1 MVRTDRGTENTL
13 IAACSAC
20 FLRGSHSDD
29 HASLKAHNPY
39 AHGPYTSNQ
48 RIEILDNMVDE
59 YLFTNGRMS
68 GVRYKWWFTKKLF
81 VVLLQQAST
90 TRSRSGMYKL
100 GYPLHKK
107 FRYNTQA
114 GDVGAR
120 NCKIPT
126 VNEDIIP
133 PCKHTFTTNHKTTMI

>member
-1 MVRTDRGTENTL
+1 
-13 IAACSAC
+13 
-20 FLRGSHSDD
+20 
-29 HASLKAHNPY
+29 
-39 AHGPYTSNQ
+39 
-48 RIEILDNMVDE
+48 
-59 YLFTNGRMS
+59 
-68 GVRYKWWFTKKLF
+68 

-107 FRYNTQA
+107 SRYNTQA

-133 PCKHTFTTNHKTTMI
+133 PCMQAHVYYQSQDDYDIDFK